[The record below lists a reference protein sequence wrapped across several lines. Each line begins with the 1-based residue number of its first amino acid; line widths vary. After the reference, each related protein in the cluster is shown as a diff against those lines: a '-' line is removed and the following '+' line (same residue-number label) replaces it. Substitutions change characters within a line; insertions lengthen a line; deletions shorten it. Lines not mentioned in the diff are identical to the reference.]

1 MHYSVLL
8 EESISNLNIKEDGI
22 YVDAT
27 LGFAGH
33 SSEILKRIQKG
44 YLFAFDQD
52 IDACQ
57 ASNLKLSKVGNN
69 FKIINDNFVN
79 IKKRLEENN
88 IHYVDGILYD
98 LGVSSPQ
105 LDIASRGFS
114 YHNESRLDMRMNQN
128 SSLSAYE
135 VVNNYSEKELTD
147 IFYKYGEEKYAKK
160 IASNIVKYR
169 ENKKIVTTLELVD
182 IIKSSIPFKA
192 MRESHP
198 ARKVFQAIRIEVN
211 DELNVLK
218 TSLEDAIKLLNINGR
233 ICVITFHSLEDRI
246 VKEIFNKYTKV
257 NQELNNLPFIPE
269 EYLPN
274 YKLINTK
281 VITPSN
287 KELTENNRSRSA
299 KLRVIERIKW
309 YIMTKTKIKYFSK
322 LERFLLRFYIF
333 LVIVLVIGIIFGQT
347 TLSKVN
353 FEVEKLKEQVNKKEN
368 NNQSLTMIINEMVS
382 LENVFN
388 VASNMGLAYNNDN
401 IKTIKD

>member
-79 IKKRLEENN
+79 IKKRLEETD
-88 IHYVDGILYD
+88 IYHVDGILYD

-114 YHNESRLDMRMNQN
+114 YHNDARLDMRMNQN

-135 VVNNYSEKELTD
+135 VVNNYSEKALTD

-169 ENKKIVTTLELVD
+169 ENKEIVTTLELVD
-182 IIKSSIPFKA
+182 IIKTSVPFKA

-218 TSLEDAIKLLNINGR
+218 ASLEDAIKLLNINGR

-281 VITPSN
+281 VIIPSN

-299 KLRVIERIKW
+299 KLRVIERVK
-309 YIMTKTKIKYFSK
+309 
-322 LERFLLRFYIF
+322 
-333 LVIVLVIGIIFGQT
+333 
-347 TLSKVN
+347 
-353 FEVEKLKEQVNKKEN
+353 
-368 NNQSLTMIINEMVS
+368 
-382 LENVFN
+382 
-388 VASNMGLAYNNDN
+388 
-401 IKTIKD
+401 